1 MGYEIQEISFEDAAA
16 SIHQYEYAL
25 VYMVSELILK
35 KTTEL
40 GDILWEECL
49 EARFFSQ
56 DKEIHIFDDDGTKKA
71 VKVVDAK
78 EEEEDTYIQKYQ
90 LASKYRLGST
100 LCVKEYLSYDEDGQ
114 MKIELTRLAGI
125 E

>member
-1 MGYEIQEISFEDAAA
+1 MGYEIQEISFEDAVA

-35 KTTEL
+35 KTKEL
-40 GDILWEECL
+40 GDVLWEECL

-78 EEEEDTYIQKYQ
+78 EEDTYIQKYQ